1 MTQQQVF
8 SLYLASDGQ
17 KVETP
22 HGIYPYY
29 AVDTIMDGIECIVS
43 SDAIQQSYF
52 ISDCKLI
59 LKRIADM
66 SEGDKKECRDLML
79 VGLMDKHGV
88 IPKGFF
94 DYGEWR
100 YYHTYESILWLIA
113 HGYCLDE
120 QWIENGWVTCQ
131 K

>member
-8 SLYLASDGQ
+8 SLYLANPNQ
-17 KVETP
+17 MVKNR
-22 HGIYPYY
+22 HGEIALDYRFMLSNRNLYNSP
-29 AVDTIMDGIECIVS
+29 DS
-43 SDAIQQSYF
+43 
-52 ISDCKLI
+52 KLI

-66 SEGDKKECRDLML
+66 SEDDKKIFDDMSSQF
-79 VGLMDKHGV
+79 V
-88 IPKGFF
+88 FF
-94 DYGEWR
+94 ETCE
-100 YYHTYESILWLIA
+100 TYIKEAGNLTIWLIT